1 MTHPGAGQDIHRFIF
16 ETSSQL
22 RQAGDPDKVLR
33 HYLRAT
39 ADFMQADRGYVAAL
53 GVGDESA
60 RCVFAQPA
68 DAVVDLALV
77 TSLLHGEQC
86 RIPAGTL
93 CARITRRGRAWGMM
107 VLERDDHSFPDGSP
121 RGLAHIARALTEN
134 IERLDRERLSEVR
147 GRIDDMILRELPP
160 KDLYYQILDGL
171 HQLTRYDHSAALW
184 MWSAPGSLELVAEQI
199 AWKKMKSPIIGKSV
213 HLPVELQALLQAGTV
228 YGLDRSPEG
237 WTEWTPHGVSALAG
251 YLDLDAEPSERPVER
266 AMLCASVGGR
276 DGPLGI
282 LKLSGCAPGTFGE
295 HELAIVQR
303 FTSLASVALK
313 RAQTLEDLQAR
324 MLKIERQ
331 NALAHMARGVAHDI
345 NNALGEVIPLVQQ
358 IQADVQGGTI
368 VLDVLAEDLHRV
380 ELSLQVTRGIFGRMM
395 RFARGSARNPGP
407 SDVPSAFEA
416 VRDVLQE
423 SLSRL
428 EIVVR
433 AEVPDQMTA
442 VRCSQSDLE
451 RLLFNLMSNGRD
463 ALPEGGTLTVAVRMA
478 DPYVEIIVSDNG
490 VGMTSETLAL
500 IESPFFT
507 TKEHGTGL
515 GLSTCRSIAAE
526 AGGTLTIESRIGTG
540 TRVTARLSA
549 VRGHAVSD

>member
-1 MTHPGAGQDIHRFIF
+1 MHSRAGQDIHRFIF
-16 ETSSQL
+16 ETSSLL
-22 RQAGDPDKVLR
+22 RNAGDPDKVLR
-33 HYLRAT
+33 HYLRASV
-39 ADFMQADRGYVAAL
+39 DFMQADRGYVAAL
-53 GVGDESA
+53 GVGDGT
-60 RCVFAQPA
+60 AQCIFSQPS
-68 DAVVDLALV
+68 DAAVNLALV
-77 TSLLHGEQC
+77 TDLLHGKQC

-93 CARITRRGRAWGMM
+93 CARITRRGRGWGMM
-107 VLERDDHSFPDGSP
+107 VLERNDHSFPEGSP

-147 GRIDDMILRELPP
+147 ARIDDMILRELPP

-184 MWSAPGSLELVAEQI
+184 IWSASGSLELVAEQI
-199 AWKKMKSPIIGKSV
+199 AWKKMKSPIIGRTV
-213 HLPVELQALLQAGTV
+213 QLPAELQARLQAGTV
-228 YGLDRSPEG
+228 YGLDRSSEG
-237 WTEWTPHGVSALAG
+237 WTEWTPRGVSALAG
-251 YLDLDAEPSERPVER
+251 FLDLDAESSARPREH

-295 HELAIVQR
+295 HELAVVER

-331 NALAHMARGVAHDI
+331 NALAHLARGVSHDI
-345 NNALGEVIPLVQQ
+345 NNALGEVLPLVQQ
-358 IQADVQGGTI
+358 IQADVQNGAI
-368 VLDVLAEDLHRV
+368 VPAVLAEDLHRV

-407 SDVPSAFEA
+407 SDVPSAFAA

-428 EIVVR
+428 EIGVR
-433 AEVPDQMTA
+433 AELPDDLMA
-442 VRCSQSDLE
+442 VQCGQSDLE

-463 ALPEGGTLTVAVRMA
+463 ALPDGGTLAITARMT
-478 DPYVEIIVSDNG
+478 DLYVEITVSDDG
-490 VGMTSETLAL
+490 IGMTSETLAQ

-526 AGGTLTIESRIGTG
+526 AGGSLIIESRLGAG

-549 VRGHAVSD
+549 VRGDPVGD

>member
-1 MTHPGAGQDIHRFIF
+1 MHPRSGRDVHRFIF

-22 RQAGDPDKVLR
+22 RNAGDPDKVVK
-33 HYLRAT
+33 HYLRA
-39 ADFMQADRGYVAAL
+39 AVDFMAADRGYVAAL
-53 GVGDESA
+53 DVGDETA
-60 RCVFAQPA
+60 HCIFAQPA
-68 DAVVDLALV
+68 DAVANLALV
-77 TSLLHGEQC
+77 TDLLQGRQC

-93 CARITRRGRAWGMM
+93 CARINRRGRAWGMV
-107 VLERDDHSFPDGSP
+107 VLERNDHSFPDGSP
-121 RGLAHIARALTEN
+121 RALAHITRALTEN
-134 IERLDRERLSEVR
+134 IERLDVERLSEVR
-147 GRIDDMILRELPP
+147 SRIDDMILRELPP

-171 HQLTRYDHSAALW
+171 HQLTRYDHSAELW
-184 MWSAPGSLELVAEQI
+184 IWSAPGSLELVAEQI
-199 AWKKMKSPIIGKSV
+199 AWKKMKSSIIGRTV
-213 HLPVELQALLQAGTV
+213 ELPVELQALLQAGTV
-228 YGLDRSPEG
+228 YGLDRSSED
-237 WTEWTPHGVSALAG
+237 WTEWTPRGADALAEL
-251 YLDLDAEPSERPVER
+251 LDLDDESSARPRER

-276 DGPLGI
+276 DGPLGL

-295 HELAIVQR
+295 HELAVVER

-331 NALAHMARGVAHDI
+331 NALAHLARGVAHDI

-358 IQADVQGGTI
+358 IQADMQSGTI
-368 VLDVLAEDLHRV
+368 VPDVLAEDLHRV
-380 ELSLQVTRGIFGRMM
+380 ELSLQVTRGIFGRML

-407 SDVPSAFEA
+407 SDVQSAFAA

-428 EIVVR
+428 AIGVR
-433 AEVPDQMTA
+433 AELPDQLTA
-442 VRCSQSDLE
+442 VQCGQSDLE

-463 ALPEGGTLTVAVRMA
+463 ALPNGGTLTIAARMA
-478 DPYVEIIVSDNG
+478 DPYVEITVADDGI
-490 VGMTSETLAL
+490 GMTSETLAQ

-526 AGGTLTIESRIGTG
+526 AGGTLTIESRVGAG
-540 TRVTARLSA
+540 TRVTARLAA
-549 VRGHAVSD
+549 VREETASG

>member
-1 MTHPGAGQDIHRFIF
+1 
-16 ETSSQL
+16 
-22 RQAGDPDKVLR
+22 
-33 HYLRAT
+33 
-39 ADFMQADRGYVAAL
+39 
-53 GVGDESA
+53 
-60 RCVFAQPA
+60 
-68 DAVVDLALV
+68 
-77 TSLLHGEQC
+77 
-86 RIPAGTL
+86 
-93 CARITRRGRAWGMM
+93 
-107 VLERDDHSFPDGSP
+107 
-121 RGLAHIARALTEN
+121 
-134 IERLDRERLSEVR
+134 
-147 GRIDDMILRELPP
+147 
-160 KDLYYQILDGL
+160 
-171 HQLTRYDHSAALW
+171 

-199 AWKKMKSPIIGKSV
+199 AWQKMKSPIIGKSV

-540 TRVTARLSA
+540 TRVTARLPA
-549 VRGHAVSD
+549 VRRDAVND

>member
-1 MTHPGAGQDIHRFIF
+1 MTQPRAGQDIHRFIF

-22 RQAGDPDKVLR
+22 RHAGDPDKVLR
-33 HYLRAT
+33 HYVRAT
-39 ADFMQADRGYVAAL
+39 VDFMQADRGYVAAL
-53 GVGDESA
+53 GVGDKTPHSI
-60 RCVFAQPA
+60 FSQPP
-68 DAVVDLALV
+68 DAVVNLALV
-77 TSLLHGEQC
+77 TSLLRDEQC
-86 RIPAGTL
+86 TIPAGTL
-93 CARITRRGRAWGMM
+93 CARITRRGRAWGVI
-107 VLERDDHSFPDGSP
+107 VLERNDHRFPGGSP
-121 RGLAHIARALTEN
+121 RGLAHVARALTEH

-184 MWSAPGSLELVAEQI
+184 IWSSPGSLELVAEQI
-199 AWKKMKSPIIGKSV
+199 AWKKMKSPIIGRTV
-213 HLPVELQALLQAGTV
+213 QLPAELQALLQAGTV
-228 YGLDRSPEG
+228 CGLDRSSEG
-237 WTEWTPHGVSALAG
+237 WTEWTSHGVSALAG
-251 YLDLDAEPSERPVER
+251 FLDLDEESSVRPREH

-276 DGPLGI
+276 DGSLGI
-282 LKLSGCAPGTFGE
+282 LKLSGCAPDTFGD
-295 HELAIVQR
+295 HELAVVQS

-331 NALAHMARGVAHDI
+331 NALAHLARGVAHDI

-358 IQADVQGGTI
+358 IQADVEGGTI
-368 VLDVLAEDLHRV
+368 VSEVLAEDLHRV
-380 ELSLQVTRGIFGRMM
+380 ELSLQVTRGIFGRML

-407 SDVPSAFEA
+407 SDVPTAVEA

-428 EIVVR
+428 DIGVR
-433 AEVPDQMTA
+433 AEFPDDLPN
-442 VRCSQSDLE
+442 VHCGQSDLE

-463 ALPEGGTLTVAVRMA
+463 ALPNGGTLTIAARMDDA
-478 DPYVEIIVSDNG
+478 YVEIMVSDDG
-490 VGMTSETLAL
+490 VGMTSDTLAQ

-526 AGGTLTIESRIGTG
+526 AGGSLTIESGLGTG

-549 VRGHAVSD
+549 FRETR